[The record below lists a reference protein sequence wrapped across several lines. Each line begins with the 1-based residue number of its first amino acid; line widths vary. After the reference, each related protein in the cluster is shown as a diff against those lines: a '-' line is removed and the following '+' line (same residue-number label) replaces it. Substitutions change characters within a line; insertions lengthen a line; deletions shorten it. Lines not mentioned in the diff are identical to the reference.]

1 LTTYKCAFQD
11 CQTSSLVQPFHEKP
25 IVLASPQIQKTKS
38 KRMGATRSKQKD
50 KNQKRGG
57 NREKKRPSRKE
68 KIPWEALMVVV
79 YFTGSRP
86 FLV

>member
-1 LTTYKCAFQD
+1 
-11 CQTSSLVQPFHEKP
+11 
-25 IVLASPQIQKTKS
+25 
-38 KRMGATRSKQKD
+38 MGATRSKQKD

-86 FLV
+86 SLV